1 MSNELKISGTSKVE
15 KSYEK
20 QITFTRGEETYY
32 ATLYWESNEGFDL
45 TFKNADNETVTT
57 PEWAVDWEE
66 ESELHHEESL
76 TFILDQLTDEAI
88 EESYL

>member
-1 MSNELKISGTSKVE
+1 MSNELKISGISKVE

-57 PEWAVDWEE
+57 PEWAVDWDE
-66 ESELHHEESL
+66 ESELHNEDSL
-76 TFILDQLTDEAI
+76 AFILDQLTDEAI